1 MPYAMRTAL
10 YLLLATALIG
20 GIATYTLWIREVP
33 PSHYLADLRSQ
44 VLSAPS
50 TANAQQPNLLAIHP
64 QLYPSDYRSPALLR
78 RKLSAALD
86 QARQLQLLNEH
97 SVIALPDQI
106 GTWLLLQNE
115 KPPVYAAHS
124 FAEAQPWLAL
134 NHPLLYVSSYWR
146 NQPFAETLLREKA
159 PDTARNY
166 QQLFS
171 ELARDYRITLMAG
184 SVLLPEP
191 SLEAGQVRVAD
202 GPLYRFGLVFGPNGQ
217 ILGEPYRGTWPDTM
231 RGETI
236 QKFDLSRGQLFI
248 KRAWDIDFPWTHVS
262 LQTGDLV
269 SVPLFIRG
277 HLWAAPLSTQPL
289 TPRRPPQPADATPGS
304 HLFSLWPDAR

>member
-1 MPYAMRTAL
+1 MRTAL
-10 YLLLATALIG
+10 YLLLAASLIG
-20 GIATYTLWIREVP
+20 GIAAYTLWIREVP

-50 TANAQQPNLLAIHP
+50 AANAQQANLLAIRP

-97 SVIALPDQI
+97 SVVALPDQI

-134 NHPLLYVSSYWR
+134 NHPLLYVGSYWR
-146 NQPFAETLLREKA
+146 NQSFAETLLRDKA
-159 PDTARNY
+159 ADTARAY

-184 SVLLPEP
+184 SLLLPEP
-191 SLEAGQVRVAD
+191 SLEAGQIRVAD
-202 GPLYRFGLVFGPNGQ
+202 GPLQRFGLIFSPHGQ
-217 ILGEPYRGTWPDTM
+217 VLGEPYRGTWPDS
-231 RGETI
+231 RQEESV
-236 QKFDLSRGQLFI
+236 QKLDLPRGQLLI
-248 KRAWDIDFPWTHVS
+248 KRAWDFDFPLTHVS
-262 LQTGDLV
+262 LQTDDLM

-289 TPRRPPQPADATPGS
+289 TPRLPRQPAKETPGS